1 MKYSKNHFQIFQKI
15 ISYHFDKHE
24 QEPKVL
30 TAILDVIRD
39 GGEEGDEVLDDD
51 IDGLHLV
58 LVVLHLAG
66 EGLLQEVG
74 EVDPDVPGGGLHQ
87 VRLDVLQTLLRG
99 QEVHQPL
106 RSGRAEGDDVVDGVN
121 PVNHAGSR
129 IESYKIASKIEHIM
143 ILFHL
148 SSLLLY

>member
-1 MKYSKNHFQIFQKI
+1 MKTSFKSSKIKELFAFIGALDMKYSKSHFQIFQKI

-51 IDGLHLV
+51 VDGLRLV

-106 RSGRAEGDDVVDGVN
+106 GGRRTEGDDVVDGVN

-129 IESYKIASKIEHIM
+129 KKS
-143 ILFHL
+143 
-148 SSLLLY
+148 